1 MFMWSLMG
9 LIGKDCPKQIC
20 QYFHTLRVCK
30 RDAVILKKLHTFFI
44 SVPGECMLFL
54 NSYNT
59 HPRARMS
66 KDYPQPFTTDAV
78 RKDHAALLLFSSPS
92 SLQQDSKCYLS
103 RSEYINMFWNPLGP
117 FRRRNMS
124 RGRIWGSYLRNT
136 DLQKNLIE
144 MRFHE

>member
-30 RDAVILKKLHTFFI
+30 RDAVIKKNYIIFFFQYLV
-44 SVPGECMLFL
+44 SGC
-54 NSYNT
+54 
-59 HPRARMS
+59 
-66 KDYPQPFTTDAV
+66 
-78 RKDHAALLLFSSPS
+78 FSSTVTIHTHEPGCLRIILSFLQIMLSERTMLLCYSIFPS
-92 SLQQDSKCYLS
+92 SLQQDSKCYLP

-117 FRRRNMS
+117 FRRRNMARS
-124 RGRIWGSYLRNT
+124 RIWGSCLRNR

-144 MRFHE
+144 MRCHE